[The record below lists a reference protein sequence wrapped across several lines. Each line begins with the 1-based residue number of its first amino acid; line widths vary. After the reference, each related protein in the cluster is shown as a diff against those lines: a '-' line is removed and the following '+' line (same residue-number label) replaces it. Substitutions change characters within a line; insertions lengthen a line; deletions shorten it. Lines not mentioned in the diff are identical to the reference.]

1 MLEIKN
7 LYSGYN
13 GTDVIRDISF
23 TVDKGEVFFVVGPNG
38 CGKTTLLKS
47 IANIQAYRGNITLDG
62 RELSS
67 YSRKALAKKIALM
80 SQASEIYFP
89 YSVYDTVSLGRYAYS
104 EGFLRNLSGGS
115 FAGSSGTDTEI
126 IETAINRLGLSD
138 VKDRMI
144 NELSGGQLQ
153 RVFLARTLAQ
163 NPDIILL
170 DEPTNHLDLKHQV
183 ELLRYLIS
191 WAKENNKT
199 VIGVMHDL
207 NLARSFADTIAV
219 MSNGEFAAQGKPE
232 AVLSGEIL
240 KQVYDM
246 DIRAFMLESL
256 ENWRNTRTD

>member
-1 MLEIKN
+1 MLEVKN

-13 GTDVIRDISF
+13 GTDVIRNISF
-23 TVDKGEVFFVVGPNG
+23 TVDKGEVFFIVGPNG

-67 YSRKALAKKIALM
+67 CSRKALAKKIALM
-80 SQASEIYFP
+80 SQTAEIYFP

-104 EGFLRNLSGGS
+104 EGFLRSLSDS
-115 FAGSSGTDTEI
+115 DTEI
-126 IETAINRLGLSD
+126 IETAITRLGLLD

-219 MSNGEFAAQGKPE
+219 MSDGKFAAQGKPE

-256 ENWRNTRTD
+256 ENWRNTRLE